1 MKPNEVAKYI
11 NKVIDVNSRSISGKY
26 RFTAYIFRIV
36 NNKKFYQAEVQNINP
51 PHEIYVVPLNDLLGG
66 NEDEKRIEDQ

>member
-1 MKPNEVAKYI
+1 MQTSEITKHL
-11 NKVIDVNSRSISGKY
+11 NKVVNVHSRSISGKY

-51 PHEIYVVPLNDLLGG
+51 PHEIYVVPLNDLSGG